1 MNMGLMDK
9 LRQKYKGKKILVV
22 GLGLQ
27 MGGVGLAKF
36 FNELGAK
43 VTVTDKKTK
52 EQLRTSIE
60 LLKDYPIELHLGGHN
75 IDDFMNTDYIF
86 KGPSVLW
93 DSPEIS
99 AALKKGI
106 LVEME
111 MSFVAKHYPGKIIG
125 ITGTRGKSTTTN
137 LIFNLLKLSGFPVIL
152 GGGLPGIS
160 TIEYLKTATPNDYLV
175 AELSSWALSG
185 FHREKVSPHIAVLT
199 NIYPDHLNYYKNIED
214 YIYDKQAVF
223 AYQKKGDYCI
233 LNSNIFNQIEKV
245 RDHFFDRLTPM
256 GPQAIV
262 SKKVSS
268 LFQNKKITLTSSQK
282 ILFFSSGDFTSSLK
296 YLRGGHNLENAA
308 AALQIAK
315 ILGMDEKKAANIIAN
330 FKGLPFRQEIV
341 GEKNNIIFV
350 NDTTSTT
357 PVATEKAIESFS
369 DHDIY
374 LILGGN
380 SKNLPYEK
388 LIGKLSK
395 VKKIILLA
403 GSFTDQILVTLRVT
417 SLDKLSK
424 DIFNDLGKAVEE
436 AYRQASNQK
445 EKAYILFSPGAT
457 SFAMFNNEFHRG
469 REFNRVVKKIT
480 NVK

>member
-1 MNMGLMDK
+1 MNEKLIDE
-9 LRQKYKGKKILVV
+9 LRQKYEGKKVLVV

-75 IDDFMNTDYIF
+75 IDDFTNTDYIF

-93 DSPEIS
+93 DAPEIS
-99 AALKKGI
+99 SALKKGI
-106 LVEME
+106 PVEME
-111 MSFVAKHYPGKIIG
+111 MSYVAKYYPGKIIG

-137 LIFNLLKLSGFPVIL
+137 LIFNLLKLSGFPVVL

-160 TIEYLKTATPNDYLV
+160 TIEYLKTATPKDYLV

-199 NIYPDHLNYYKNIED
+199 NIYPDHLNYYKNIEE
-214 YIYDKQAVF
+214 YIYDKQAIF
-223 AYQKKGDYCI
+223 TYQKKGDYFL
-233 LNSNIFNQIEKV
+233 LNDNLSNQIEKV
-245 RDHFFDRLTPM
+245 RPLFFDRLTPR

-262 SKKVSS
+262 SKKISS
-268 LFQNKKITLTSSQK
+268 LFQNKKIAFTSSQEY
-282 ILFFSSGDFTSSLK
+282 FSKKDFPYNLK
-296 YLRGGHNLENAA
+296 YLRGDHNLENAA
-308 AALQIAK
+308 AALQVAK
-315 ILGMDEKKAANIIAN
+315 ILGIDEKKAINIISN
-330 FKGLPFRQEIV
+330 FKGLPFRQEII

-357 PVATEKAIESFS
+357 PIATEKAIEAFS
-369 DHDIY
+369 DRDIY
-374 LILGGN
+374 LVLGGN

-388 LIGKLSK
+388 LLSKLSK

-403 GSFTDQILVTLRVT
+403 GSFTDQILATLRES

-424 DIFNDLGKAVEE
+424 EIFNDLEKAVEE
-436 AYRQASNQK
+436 AYSQASSHK

-469 REFNRVVKKIT
+469 REFNRIVKKLIKLT
-480 NVK
+480 